1 MGKNLSSIS
10 DALSNGSVTNTA
22 AEPLIELKSVSKKFQ
37 LESGAELKV
46 LEGVDL
52 SIRDGDVVALLGP
65 SGSGKSTC
73 LRIMSGL
80 IDATSGQ
87 VLSRG
92 KPLGGINP
100 DVALVFQSFA
110 LFPWETIYENIA
122 LALKP
127 LELEPRKVKDRVKR
141 AIDLVGLEGFEEAY
155 PRELS
160 GGMKQRVGVAR
171 ALVMERPVLFLVEPF
186 SALDVL
192 TADTLR
198 TEIINIYQSAKTATR
213 SLLIVTHNIQEA
225 VVMAKRI
232 LVMGVN
238 PGHVRDEVFNDLPY
252 PREEDSISFSR
263 MVSRIHALITE
274 AMMPDVPK
282 HETVVRTPVRES
294 ALQILPD
301 VQISEVIGLLESIH
315 DQGGMADIFD
325 LAHAIGKDFGQTLYL
340 VKAAEL
346 LTLVDTP
353 KQTVVLTESGR
364 RFVEGD
370 MNVRKGMLHNIFGDL
385 RIVHQVSELLK
396 QSETLRLPVEV
407 IEQKV
412 AEWLPNENPE
422 SVVEVLISWGRFS
435 EVFGYNDDAKELYL
449 DVGQET
455 T

>member
-1 MGKNLSSIS
+1 M
-10 DALSNGSVTNTA
+10 T
-22 AEPLIELKSVSKKFQ
+22 EPPLIELRSVSKKFQ

-46 LEGVDL
+46 LEGVNL
-52 SIRDGDVVALLGP
+52 SLRDGDVVALLGP

-73 LRIMSGL
+73 LRIMAGL
-80 IDATSGQ
+80 IERTSGE

-92 KPLGGINP
+92 KPLKGINP

-110 LFPWETIYENIA
+110 LFPWETVYDNIG

-127 LELEPRKVKDRVKR
+127 LDIDPADARERVKR

-160 GGMKQRVGVAR
+160 GGMKQRVGIAR
-171 ALVMERPVLFLVEPF
+171 ALVMERPILFLDEPF

-198 TEIINIYQSAKTATR
+198 TEIINIFQAGKTRTR

-225 VVMAKRI
+225 VVIAKRI

-238 PGHVRDEVFNDLPY
+238 PGHVRDEIVNDLPY
-252 PREEDSISFSR
+252 PRDEGSAFIR

-274 AMMPDVPK
+274 TMMPDVPK
-282 HETVVRTPVRES
+282 AETVVRAPVKES

-301 VQISEVIGLLESIH
+301 VQISEMIGLLESIH
-315 DQGGMADIFD
+315 DEGGMADIFD
-325 LAHAIGKDFGQTLYL
+325 LSQNIGKDFGQTLYL

-346 LTLVDTP
+346 LDLVDTP
-353 KQTVVLTESGR
+353 KQTVVLTESGKL
-364 RFVEGD
+364 FVEGD
-370 MNVRKGMLHNIFGDL
+370 INVRKGMLHSLFNDL
-385 RIVHQVSELLK
+385 RIVQQVSDLLK

-407 IEQKV
+407 VEQKV
-412 AEWLPNENPE
+412 AEWLPNENPKN
-422 SVVEVLISWGRFS
+422 VVSVLISWGRFS

-455 T
+455 A

>member
-1 MGKNLSSIS
+1 MARENLDTTLLTQDTII
-10 DALSNGSVTNTA
+10 DV
-22 AEPLIELKSVSKKFQ
+22 PPIELRSVSKKFQ

-46 LEGVDL
+46 LEGVNL
-52 SIRDGDVVALLGP
+52 ALRDGDVVALLGP

-80 IDATSGQ
+80 IEPTSGE

-92 KPLGGINP
+92 KPLRGINEN
-100 DVALVFQSFA
+100 VALVFQSFA
-110 LFPWETIYENIA
+110 LFPWETVYENIA

-127 LELEPRKVKDRVKR
+127 VELGPSEVKERVKR

-171 ALVMERPVLFLVEPF
+171 ALVMERPVLFLDEPF

-198 TEIINIYQSAKTATR
+198 TEIIKIFQSGQTPAR
-213 SLLIVTHNIQEA
+213 SLLIVTHNIREA

-238 PGHVRDEVFNDLPY
+238 PGHVRDEILNDLSY
-252 PREEDSISFSR
+252 PRDEDSVPFGR
-263 MVSRIHALITE
+263 MVSRVHALITE
-274 AMMPDVPK
+274 TMIPDAPK
-282 HETVVRTPVRES
+282 PETVVRTAVKES

-301 VQISEVIGLLESIH
+301 VQISEVIGLLESIQH
-315 DQGGMADIFD
+315 EGGMTDIFD
-325 LAHAIGKDFGQTLYL
+325 LSQAIGKDFGQTLYL

-346 LTLVDTP
+346 LNLVDTP
-353 KQTVVLTESGR
+353 KQTVILTEFGK

-370 MNVRKGMLHNIFGDL
+370 MNIRKGMLHDLFGGL
-385 RIVHQVSELLK
+385 RIVQQVGELLK

-412 AEWLPNENPE
+412 AEWLPNENPQ
-422 SVVEVLISWGRFS
+422 SVLNVLISWGRFS

-449 DVGQET
+449 DVGQEAL
-455 T
+455 

>member
-1 MGKNLSSIS
+1 MTTS
-10 DALSNGSVTNTA
+10 T
-22 AEPLIELKSVSKKFQ
+22 PLIELKSVSKRFR
-37 LESGAELKV
+37 LESGADLKV
-46 LEGVDL
+46 LEGVQL
-52 SIRDGDVVALLGP
+52 SVCEGELVALLGP

-80 IDATSGQ
+80 IEPSSGE
-87 VLSRG
+87 VLRRG
-92 KPLGGINP
+92 IPLAGINS

-110 LFPWETIYENIA
+110 LFPWETVYRNIS

-127 LELEPRKVKDRVKR
+127 LAITPGDLKERVRR

-171 ALVMERPVLFLVEPF
+171 ALVMERPVLFLDEPF

-198 TEIINIYQSAKTATR
+198 TEIINIFQSGKTSTQC
-213 SLLIVTHNIQEA
+213 LLIVTHNIQEA
-225 VVMAKRI
+225 VIMAKRI

-238 PGHVRDEVFNDLPY
+238 PGHVRDEIVNDLPY
-252 PREEDSISFSR
+252 PRSEESPAFLR
-263 MVSRIHALITE
+263 MVSRIHDLITE
-274 AMMPDVPK
+274 SMIPDTPK
-282 HETVVRTPVRES
+282 QETVARAATRES

-301 VQISEVIGLLESIH
+301 VQIAEVIGLLESIH
-315 DQGGMADIFD
+315 TAGGMADIFD
-325 LAHAIGKDFGQTLYL
+325 LTHEIGKDFGQTLYL

-346 LTLVDTP
+346 LDLVDTP
-353 KQTVVLTESGR
+353 KQTVILTESGR
-364 RFVEGD
+364 RLVEAD
-370 MNVRKGMLHNIFGDL
+370 MHERKQMLHTLFASL
-385 RIVHQVSELLK
+385 RIVRQVSELLK

-407 IEQKV
+407 IQQKV
-412 AEWLPNENPE
+412 SSWLPNENPQ
-422 SVVEVLISWGRFS
+422 SILSVLISWGRFC

-455 T
+455 A